1 MLLDDIEMKTHR
13 VNELIEL
20 LHPAWQED
28 PDPLDAVFA
37 KLAKEAGFQGELS
50 ELSDD
55 ILIYHLKMRGSA
67 GTDQIP
73 GLKKD
78 YEEDFKTALL
88 RARGV
93 IKD

>member
-20 LHPAWQED
+20 LHPARQED
-28 PDPLDAVFA
+28 PDLNLMQFLQNWRRKRAS
-37 KLAKEAGFQGELS
+37 GELS

-73 GLKKD
+73 
-78 YEEDFKTALL
+78 A
-88 RARGV
+88 
-93 IKD
+93 